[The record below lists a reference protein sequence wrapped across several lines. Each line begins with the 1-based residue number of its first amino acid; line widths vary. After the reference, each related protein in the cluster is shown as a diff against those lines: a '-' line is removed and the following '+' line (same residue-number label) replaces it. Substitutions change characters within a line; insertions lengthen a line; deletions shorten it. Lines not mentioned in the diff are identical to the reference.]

1 MTAGNPSGRSPGKA
15 PPGPA
20 GPEGEER
27 TGMMK
32 KLRPLLL
39 SMAILGIL
47 ATAGRGETPHHG
59 GVLSYRMVSPPLT
72 LDPAQAT
79 EESALRGVNLIFEP
93 LVDYDSDARQ
103 VTPLLAETWETNAN
117 ATVWTFHLR
126 RGVRSHG
133 TCGGE
138 PTANGGREVRAQ
150 DVKYSLERL
159 VRVRAPRVHFLD
171 MIKGYQDFVSS
182 DVTGVNDWRGIQV
195 LDDHTLRFDLAYP
208 FAPFLAALPYD
219 SYGVVPPED
228 AEKWGK
234 DFGLHPVGTGP
245 FAFKGWDSRARL
257 SLEKNPSYWM
267 RDAQGHPLPYVDGV
281 DLIIEPNDLLAY
293 EGFKK
298 GSIDI
303 LPDCPDEVYQE
314 AKDTLGPLGLFQ
326 QRPGMGDVY
335 WCFNLTKE
343 PFKGNLKL
351 RQALNY
357 AIDRGA
363 ISESVVKGRYCV
375 ASGVLPPSVPGYD
388 PQLRGYSFDAERA
401 RRLMKEAGYEKG
413 LALTVHIAA
422 DPRQRGIA
430 EAIQAQLA
438 PLGITLH
445 IQESTR
451 ATHRTLVHQG
461 ETALSWNRWM
471 ADYVDPDNFLHV
483 LFHSSNHGSR
493 GNYSRYANPEV
504 DRLLDEARRERDWGK
519 RIALYRRAEQIIVD
533 EAPWLF
539 LYHFTTDIMY
549 RDVVHGVKLSAMG
562 EYKTK
567 LTTVWKDPQ

>member
-1 MTAGNPSGRSPGKA
+1 MVPLERAPGRRPFRSPT
-15 PPGPA
+15 
-20 GPEGEER
+20 GPEGGEEA
-27 TGMMK
+27 GMMK
-32 KLRPLLL
+32 RLRLLLL

-47 ATAGRGETPHHG
+47 ATAGWGEAPIPG
-59 GVLSYRMVSPPLT
+59 GVLSYRLASSPLT

-79 EESALRGVNLIFEP
+79 DESSLRGVNLIFET

-103 VTPLLAETWETNAN
+103 VTPLLAETWETNAD

-126 RGVRSHG
+126 RGVRFHK

-171 MIKGYQDFVSS
+171 MINGYQDFASS
-182 DVTGVNDWRGIQV
+182 DVTGVNDWKGIKV

-208 FAPFLAALPYD
+208 FAPFLAALAYD
-219 SYGVVPPED
+219 SCGVVPSED

-245 FAFKGWDSRARL
+245 FAFKVWDSGVRL
-257 SLEKNPSYWM
+257 SLEKNHSYWM
-267 RDAQGHPLPYVDGV
+267 KDTLGHPLPYVDGV
-281 DLIIEPNDLLAY
+281 DLVIEPDDLLAY
-293 EGFKK
+293 EGFKG

-303 LPDCPDEVYQE
+303 LPGCPDEAYQE

-343 PFKGNLKL
+343 PFKDNLKL

-357 AIDRGA
+357 AIDRRA

-375 ASGVLPPSVPGYD
+375 AAGVLPPSVPGYN
-388 PQLRGYSFDAERA
+388 PRIRGYSFDLERA
-401 RRLMKEAGYEKG
+401 RSLMKEAGYDKG

-422 DPRQRGIA
+422 NARQRAVA

-438 PLGITLH
+438 PLGIALH
-445 IQESTR
+445 IQESSG
-451 ATHRTLVHQG
+451 AAHRTLVRQG
-461 ETALSWNRWM
+461 ETALSWNSWM

-483 LFHSSNHGSR
+483 LFHSTNHGSR

-504 DRLLDEARRERDWGK
+504 DRVLDEARKEMNWGR
-519 RIALYRRAEQIIVD
+519 RIALYRRAEQLILD
-533 EAPWLF
+533 DAPWIF
-539 LYHFTTDIMY
+539 LYHYTTDIMY
-549 RDVVHGVKLSAMG
+549 RDAVHGVKLAALG
-562 EYKTK
+562 EYETK
-567 LTTVWKDPQ
+567 LTTTRKDPR